1 MVGAGVVG
9 LACGAALVKTGREVL
24 VLERHRGIGEEVSS
38 RNSEVIHAGIY
49 YAPDS
54 LKARLCVTGKQKLY
68 QYCSERGVVARRLG
82 KLIVATSWEDLN
94 TLDSLRERAEKNGV
108 NDLELLSDTEAKK
121 MEPELT
127 CLGALYSP
135 STGIVDSHN
144 LMLSLLGDLEVGE
157 GQLSVRSC
165 VREIDAAQSPMR
177 IKVTNDDTDLIVTA
191 EEVINCAGL
200 ASVELAH
207 FTRGMDTESLPEAH
221 FSKGN
226 YFRLTCQTPFSRL
239 IYPAPVPGGLGI
251 HLVLDLAGKARF
263 GPDVEVVH
271 SAKEDLRVDP
281 SRAEGFYQSIR
292 RYWPGLQQGTLVPDY
307 AGIRPKISKLGSDKT
322 DFTLLGPR
330 MHGVPGLVHCLGIE
344 SPGLTSCLAIA
355 EEVVEQLG
363 AT

>member
-24 VLERHRGIGEEVSS
+24 VLERNRGIGEEVSS

-54 LKARLCVTGKQKLY
+54 LKARVCVAGKQKLY
-68 QYCSERGVVARRLG
+68 KYCKERGVVARRLG
-82 KLIVATSWEDLN
+82 KLIVATSEEDLN
-94 TLDSLRERAEKNGV
+94 TLDSLLERGEKNGLD
-108 NDLELLSDTEAKK
+108 DLELLSDVEAKK
-121 MEPELT
+121 MEPELM

-144 LMLSLLGDLEVGE
+144 LMLSLLADLEAGD
-157 GQLSVRSC
+157 GQLSVLSW
-165 VREIDAAQSPMR
+165 VREIDAARSPIR
-177 IKVTNDDTDLIVTA
+177 LKVTNDNTELIITA
-191 EEVINCAGL
+191 DEVINCAGL
-200 ASVELAH
+200 AAVELAH
-207 FTRGMDTESLPEAH
+207 RTRGPVASLPQAC

-226 YFRLTCQTPFSRL
+226 YFRLTCRTPFSRL

-251 HLVLDLAGKARF
+251 HLVLDLAGNARF
-263 GPDVEVVH
+263 GPDVEAVH
-271 SAKEDLRVDP
+271 SAKGDLKVDP
-281 SRAEGFYQSIR
+281 SRAAGFYQNIR
-292 RYWPGLQQGTLVPDY
+292 RYWPGLQQGTLVPDF
-307 AGIRPKISKLGSDKT
+307 AGIRPKISNLGSDKT
-322 DFTLLGPR
+322 DFCLLGSR
-330 MHGVPGLVHCLGIE
+330 THGVSGLVHCLGIE